1 MYFLLIPLNL
11 NSIRSQRTRELLW
24 HSCQNEFWKIFLVV
38 MIKFL
43 NTSFTTTQHNFRW
56 AEDFFQFA
64 KRFFRNN
71 FFPQNN
77 SGMLMTPRLGFQRKT
92 LLFPPQIMVG
102 IWLVSRPCRESMKFW
117 RETWPHWKR
126 RYGN

>member
-1 MYFLLIPLNL
+1 
-11 NSIRSQRTRELLW
+11 
-24 HSCQNEFWKIFLVV
+24 

-92 LLFPPQIMVG
+92 LLFPPRIMVG

-126 RYGN
+126 RYMVTSSSPLALTFIMDIPAKILCRMEYKF